1 MKQFILPAM
10 LVLSASDA
18 WAYKNITQKQA
29 EARAAQIG
37 AVDYRLSL
45 SLDKGAST
53 FSGTKVSEFE
63 VKHLKNDVV
72 FDFDGQSI
80 EKITVNGQTIKDI
93 RFDQEQ
99 ESIIIDKDLL
109 KKGDNKVIIEYVGQF
124 SKNGSGFHRFVDPVD
139 NNEYHFTD
147 FQPADAHRF
156 FPHFDQP
163 SLKATFAL
171 DVKGPKEWRLVS
183 NMPVAVSNEDGE
195 RQHVQFQTSKV
206 LPSYLFHLS
215 AGPYAKWQDNTG
227 KYPMAIYA
235 RQSLAQ
241 YMDPERMFET
251 TKKGFEFF
259 ESYYD
264 FEYPFVKYDQIFVP
278 EFNAGAMENPG
289 AVTFT
294 ESYIYRTK
302 PTKSSLEGRDVTIL
316 HEMAHMWF
324 GDIVTMMWWD
334 DLWLNE
340 SFADFMAYL
349 GFEGIGNDNAW
360 ERANRRRSWAYYEDQ
375 LVTTHPIIATIPDI
389 LAASA
394 NFDGITYAKGQ
405 AALRQLQYYMGED
418 DFRKGVRHYIKTHAY
433 KNTTLDDFI
442 ASLEYAKGK
451 SLKPWVDVWLG
462 TKDVN
467 TMQIEYQVKNGNIRG
482 AKVNQFGGKHDDTLR
497 PHSNLL
503 GLYYEQDGQ
512 LVLKEKVKV
521 TFDGAVTKLDA
532 LNGKK
537 APAVIVPNIHDYD
550 YVKIRFDKHSM
561 KWLQNNIAKIK
572 DAPTKVIVWNTLW
585 DMVRDQEFVAD
596 DYFDLLIA
604 QIGDEQDLGFLN
616 TQLWRLRGAPPAYTS
631 DVKKRKA
638 MMDKVVMLASKK
650 VLEAPAGSDIQRAW
664 YDTLISASSNA
675 EQMQYLADI
684 YDGKKSI
691 DGIELDNRR
700 KWAIL
705 VRFSS
710 NGHKQMVES
719 RMEDLLE
726 VDKSASGKNN
736 ALRIGGSYPE
746 LAVKQQVWDTL
757 VGESSYSHREKRFLA
772 SRFYHVDHPR
782 IAEHFIDKYFKHI
795 DKLHQDGASF
805 ETASF
810 FINALYPDYGYEKT
824 VAASELY
831 LQTAEVPETYK
842 KYILQSLDELKRTI
856 AVRAKNM

>member
-1 MKQFILPAM
+1 MKRLILPAV
-10 LVLSASDA
+10 LVLSSTSAM
-18 WAYKNITQKQA
+18 AYKNITQKQA
-29 EARAAQIG
+29 QARATQVG
-37 AVDYRLSL
+37 AIDYRLSI
-45 SLDKGAST
+45 SLEKGATT
-53 FSGTKVSEFE
+53 FDGIKVSEFE
-63 VKHLKNDVV
+63 MKHLRNDLV

-80 EKITVNGQTIKDI
+80 EKITVNGQAIDNI
-93 RFDQEQ
+93 RYDQQQ
-99 ESIIIDKDLL
+99 ESIIIDKGLL
-109 KKGDNKVIIEYVGQF
+109 NKGNNKVVIEYVGQF
-124 SKNGSGFHRFVDPVD
+124 SKNGSGFHRFIDPVD
-139 NNEYHFTD
+139 KHEYHYTD

-163 SLKATFAL
+163 SLKATYTL
-171 DVKGPKEWRLVS
+171 DVKGPKQWRLIS
-183 NMPVAVSNEDGE
+183 NMPVSTSNEDGT
-195 RQHVQFQTSKV
+195 RQHVHFQKSKP

-215 AGPYAKWQDNTG
+215 AGPYAKWQDNSG

-251 TKKGFEFF
+251 THKGFEFF

-264 FEYPFVKYDQIFVP
+264 FDYPFVKYDQIFVP

-289 AVTFT
+289 AVTFA
-294 ESYIYRTK
+294 ESMIYRSK
-302 PTKSSLEGRDVTIL
+302 PTKSKLEGRDVTIL

-418 DFRKGVRHYIKTHAY
+418 DFRKGVRHYIKSHAY
-433 KNTTLDDFI
+433 KNTTLNDFI

-467 TMQIEYQVKNGNIRG
+467 TMQMDYEIKNGKIANAR
-482 AKVNQFGGKHDDTLR
+482 VNQFGGKHDNTLR
-497 PHSNLL
+497 PHSNLI

-512 LVLKEKVKV
+512 LVLKDKVKI
-521 TFDGAVTKLDA
+521 TFDGKVTNLSA

-561 KWLQNNIAKIK
+561 NWLKSHIAKIK
-572 DAPTKVIVWNTLW
+572 DAPTKVIVWNALW

-596 DYFDLLIA
+596 EYFDLMMA
-604 QIGDEQDLGFLN
+604 QIADEDNLGFLN
-616 TQLWRLRGAPPAYTS
+616 TQLWTLRRLPRAYTVNI
-631 DVKKRKA
+631 DKRNA
-638 MMDKVVMLASKK
+638 MVDNIAKLANK
-650 VLEAPAGSDIQRAW
+650 LANNTEAGSDLQRAW
-664 YDTLISASSNA
+664 FDTLVLTSKSPQHA
-675 EQMQYLADI
+675 QYLVDLF
-684 YDGKKSI
+684 DGKKTI
-691 DGIELDNRR
+691 DGIEIDTRIKWTMLDM
-700 KWAIL
+700 L
-705 VRFSS
+705 GS
-710 NGHKQMVES
+710 NGYKNLVEK
-719 RMEDLLE
+719 RMEALLVE
-726 VDKSASGKNN
+726 DKSALGKNY
-736 ALRIGGSYPE
+736 ALRIGGAYPDLE
-746 LAVKQQVWDTL
+746 VKKQVWETL
-757 VGESSYSHREKRFLA
+757 VGESSYSHREKRSLA
-772 SRFYHVDHPR
+772 RRFYHADHPE
-782 IAEHFIDKYFKHI
+782 IAEYFIEKYFKEI
-795 DKLHQDGASF
+795 DRLHQLGVSF
-805 ETASF
+805 EKASF
-810 FINALYPDYGYEKT
+810 FISALYPNYGYEKT
-824 VAASELY
+824 VNASEDY
-831 LQTAEVPETYK
+831 LHSAEVSDTYK
-842 KYILQSLDELKRTI
+842 KYILKSLDELKRTI
-856 AVRAKNM
+856 AVRRKNL